1 MTKNIVK
8 LAALPSVF
16 GLVALSLS
24 VKDVAETTDYS
35 TEGLDLFYTVPQ
47 VDEVETEDYKNSETA
62 NLANPGNSF
71 TGFKEALGFKE
82 SQNDYKRIN
91 KFGYLGKYQFGR
103 STLLLL
109 GIKDTDE
116 FLNNPVLQEKAF
128 KANASRNKWVLR
140 KDIKRFEGKVVN
152 GVTITESGIL
162 AAAHLAG
169 PGSVKRYLRSGGVEG
184 FRDAFGTSIRSYLKK
199 FGGYDVSF
207 IVPDQQAKV
216 NLDS

>member
-16 GLVALSLS
+16 GLVALSFS
-24 VKDVAETTDYS
+24 VKDAGESTNNS
-35 TEGLDLFYTVPQ
+35 TEGLELFYTVPT
-47 VDEVETEDYKNSETA
+47 VDEVGPVVHKSS
-62 NLANPGNSF
+62 NLANPGKSF
-71 TGFKEALGFKE
+71 AGFKEALGFKE

-109 GIKDTDE
+109 GVTDTEE
-116 FLNNPVLQEKAF
+116 FINDPVLQEKAF
-128 KANASRNKWVLR
+128 IANASRNKWVLR

-152 GVTITESGIL
+152 GVLVTESGIL
-162 AAAHLAG
+162 AAAHLGG

-184 FRDAFGTSIRSYLKK
+184 FRDAFGTSIKSYMKK

-207 IVPDQQAKV
+207 IEPNQRAKV
-216 NLDS
+216 DLVES

>member
-1 MTKNIVK
+1 MTKNVIK

-16 GLVALSLS
+16 GLVALSFS
-24 VKDVAETTDYS
+24 VKDNAESTAYS
-35 TEGLDLFYTVPQ
+35 TEGLELHYTVPSA
-47 VDEVETEDYKNSETA
+47 DEVDHGAVEKK

-71 TGFKEALGFKE
+71 AGFKEALGFKE

-91 KFGYLGKYQFGR
+91 QFGYLGRYQFGR

-109 GIKDTDE
+109 GITDTDE
-116 FLNNPVLQEKAF
+116 FINNPVLQEKAF
-128 KANASRNKWVLR
+128 IANASRNKWVLR
-140 KDIKRFEGKVVN
+140 KDIKRFNGKVIN
-152 GVTITESGIL
+152 GVRITESGIL

-184 FRDAFGTSIRSYLKK
+184 FRDAFGTSVKSYLKK

-207 IVPDQQAKV
+207 IQPDKFAKV
-216 NLDS
+216 DLDS